1 MGYLKLLNLAYIPNK
16 RVMKYYFFLY
26 CEDFMRGTGEGL
38 VGGMSRVTSSGNY
51 QVCISHVLVAGMDW

>member
-16 RVMKYYFFLY
+16 RVMKFLY

-38 VGGMSRVTSSGNY
+38 VGGMSRVASSGNY
-51 QVCISHVLVAGMDW
+51 QVCISHVLVVAMDW